1 MQISKTLYMF
11 VFKWKQYPEN
21 FAFLVL
27 RIFEVFANEVCKFS
41 KKVDFERKFLYEDKD
56 FGRSLNLH

>member
-1 MQISKTLYMF
+1 MF

-27 RIFEVFANEVCKFS
+27 RIFEVFAHEVCKFS
-41 KKVDFERKFLYEDKD
+41 KNVDFERKFLYEDKD